1 MSQLLNQK
9 LISLRGAILGA
20 VVLLVSALPLSPVQ
34 AATPGFVVVPVN
46 NGWAKF
52 SWVPLVRGPLAFSV
66 IYTTNTDPS
75 LLTLPSRLSFS
86 VGANVTCPAYGDAA
100 VNVDV
105 YDFGQL
111 ISNLTYT
118 IKCPAPT
125 SPYPTVK
132 TGDDYANDV
141 HYLHGS
147 VPIASGGAHN
157 IVIQTNLATTD
168 QVFWVYVRADTAPG
182 VPGAANSGNGAIALT
197 VNNPPPAAWVV
208 VQWLDPTGTQWN
220 NVDSWAGPLVI
231 TPEGRMAHWVDP
243 KQWGTGPYRWAVY
256 DKDPQQG
263 GQLWGVSDPFFF
275 PRQAGDW
282 VWSLVSQMPA
292 VKAGK

>member
-1 MSQLLNQK
+1 MNHPTYRTLFNL
-9 LISLRGAILGA
+9 AA
-20 VVLLVSALPLSPVQ
+20 TVVLLTALGLSGAGALPAQ
-34 AATPGFVVVPVN
+34 AAAAPGLVAVPVN
-46 NGWAKF
+46 KGWAKF
-52 SWVPLVRGPLAFSV
+52 SWAPLVRGPLAFSV
-66 IYTTNTDPS
+66 IYTSIDRS
-75 LLTLPSRLSFS
+75 LLTLPSRLAFS
-86 VGANVTCPAYGDAA
+86 VGANVTCPARGDAA
-100 VNVDV
+100 VSVNV

-157 IVIQTNLATTD
+157 IVIQTSLATTD
-168 QVFWVYVRADTAPG
+168 RVFWVYVHADTAPG
-182 VPGAANSGNGAIALT
+182 VPGTANIGDGAIALT
-197 VNNPPPAAWVV
+197 VDNPSPAAWVV

-231 TPEGRMAHWVDP
+231 TPEGRMAHWVNA

-282 VWSLVSQMPA
+282 VWSKVWQTP
-292 VKAGK
+292 KAGK